1 MCFLRYDEEL
11 ANNDQAGQDLKAKA
25 GVPTTTRGGAAAGK
39 KFSSTWKWENSR
51 LGETFAWRPHTGMP
65 DLGRKWV
72 RLAPNGTNQDLS
84 KSPAF
89 VPFGAHLTYFAP
101 KSDICA
107 LMCVLSEHFTWII
120 CHESW
125 CTCTCFFVK
134 MPCCYLLIS
143 MYRPS
148 WLFYIYL
155 RIKIVLW
162 NLICFCFKSMYF

>member
-72 RLAPNGTNQDLS
+72 RLAPNGTNPGPFKKSRICPIWCPSDLLC
-84 KSPAF
+84 AQIW
-89 VPFGAHLTYFAP
+89 HLC
-101 KSDICA
+101 SH
-107 LMCVLSEHFTWII
+107 V
-120 CHESW
+120 
-125 CTCTCFFVK
+125 
-134 MPCCYLLIS
+134 
-143 MYRPS
+143 
-148 WLFYIYL
+148 
-155 RIKIVLW
+155 
-162 NLICFCFKSMYF
+162 CFKWTFYMNHLSWVLMYMYLFFCKNAMLLFIDINVPSVMIILYLFENKDCIMKFNLFLL